1 MRKKFDKITVIT
13 AITTVGI
20 TTIAISGTAR
30 SMIEAFAMNSQ
41 KGKTMIQIDIDM
53 PKSCLEC
60 ICAQPYADSPFWDV
74 WCRPLGRYIDERQTG
89 IRQLDCPLKE
99 VKSDD

>member
-1 MRKKFDKITVIT
+1 M
-13 AITTVGI
+13 
-20 TTIAISGTAR
+20 TIAISGTAR

-60 ICAQPYADSPFWDV
+60 ICAQPYADWDV
-74 WCRPLGRYIDERQTG
+74 WCRPLWRYIDELQTG
-89 IRQLDCPLKE
+89 IRQPDCPLEE
-99 VKSDD
+99 VKDNDDR